1 MTKNQTLTKIAR
13 TVLRVPTLKSRNAD
27 HLDFYELSCWTLQ
40 AALDLAY
47 DAGRK
52 AATKRGKK

>member
-27 HLDFYELSCWTLQ
+27 HLDFYELSCWTIEL
-40 AALDLAY
+40 ALDAAFE
-47 DAGRK
+47 AGRK
-52 AATKRGKK
+52 AEAKRGRK